1 MRWINYFFV
10 ELRQGFT
17 QGTDQS
23 VRRQRRPVMQGDGLK
38 LTGQRLL
45 TERLSLRINNP
56 HRIPAFNMWV
66 HAGGRVK
73 EHSHFSYSMWQST
86 VECVFVWSSH
96 ISDLLCKIPCD
107 LRSTHRV
114 WKAPR
119 AALHTLG
126 CARLLPKV
134 GAGETRGRR
143 SWKAESVS
151 PAEEKVNTDHRG
163 GSRSPLWQP
172 WFCQVVARFLW
183 KENALLHP
191 GSFWQWISIRWRHHS
206 ATY

>member
-1 MRWINYFFV
+1 MRWINFFFFV

-73 EHSHFSYSMWQST
+73 EQSHFSYSMWQST
-86 VECVFVWSSH
+86 VECVFVLSSH

-126 CARLLPKV
+126 CARLLPRWGPVRREVEGV
-134 GAGETRGRR
+134 GRQ
-143 SWKAESVS
+143 KVS
-151 PAEEKVNTDHRG
+151 PQLRRKWTQTTGVEVDLRCDNLDFVK
-163 GSRSPLWQP
+163 L
-172 WFCQVVARFLW
+172 
-183 KENALLHP
+183 
-191 GSFWQWISIRWRHHS
+191 
-206 ATY
+206 